1 MTPFYPQWH
10 QDFFT
15 EEFWNQQVELNLQV
29 FFHYKS
35 LKLFIYPQINLNKI
49 IDTINFHNF
58 IGGVSCSCTLG
69 YSLAEQ
75 EQGKGY
81 MTEALTVAIAYLFK
95 ELDMHRIMANYMQG
109 KRI

>member
-1 MTPFYPQWH
+1 MTLKIPSITSVRLLLSLGKHTDVPAIIKFYTDNRNYLTPFYPQWH

-58 IGGVSCSCTLG
+58 IGAVFN
-69 YSLAEQ
+69 
-75 EQGKGY
+75 
-81 MTEALTVAIAYLFK
+81 I
-95 ELDMHRIMANYMQG
+95 NYF
-109 KRI
+109 IL